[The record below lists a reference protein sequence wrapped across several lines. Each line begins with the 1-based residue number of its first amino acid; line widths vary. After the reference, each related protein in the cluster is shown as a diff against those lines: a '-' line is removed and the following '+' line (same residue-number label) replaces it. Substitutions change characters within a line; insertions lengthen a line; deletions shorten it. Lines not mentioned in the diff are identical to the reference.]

1 MGGKASKVL
10 QETTLVKCT
19 AHGDDGSP
27 VICGAPVSES
37 IEGLK
42 GGERCPFVLFGS
54 GTRVQCVVC
63 LAHGRETA
71 PISLLLHRDNPKA
84 ATVVTSW
91 ATKRSFRSRAME

>member
-54 GTRVQCVVC
+54 GTRVQCVVG
-63 LAHGRETA
+63 LA
-71 PISLLLHRDNPKA
+71 KA
-84 ATVVTSW
+84 ARQHLSHSCSIVT
-91 ATKRSFRSRAME
+91 TQRQQR